1 MAHCLSPGLYAY
13 LSFLPPSLGHLKP
26 RFSAAS
32 RAGPQA
38 PIPSHFQVLEGQSP
52 ALELRSHMTLV
63 GTSLL
68 NALMALGRWGLI
80 HGKSLFYKGGS

>member
-1 MAHCLSPGLYAY
+1 MAVAHRRHFDPDNRAA
-13 LSFLPPSLGHLKP
+13 HLKP

-68 NALMALGRWGLI
+68 TALMALGRWGLI

>member
-1 MAHCLSPGLYAY
+1 MAVARRRHLDPHTQAA
-13 LSFLPPSLGHLKP
+13 HLKP

-52 ALELRSHMTLV
+52 F
-63 GTSLL
+63 
-68 NALMALGRWGLI
+68 LG
-80 HGKSLFYKGGS
+80 